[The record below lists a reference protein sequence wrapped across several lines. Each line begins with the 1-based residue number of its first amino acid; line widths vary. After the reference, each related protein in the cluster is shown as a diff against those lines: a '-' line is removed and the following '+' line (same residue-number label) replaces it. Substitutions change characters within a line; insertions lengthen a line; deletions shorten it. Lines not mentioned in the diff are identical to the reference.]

1 MLAKH
6 YWTGLTTGLIL
17 VASTQISVAVD
28 ADSFAKAFSKSY
40 ASQGADITYS
50 GVESS
55 GDTVTLKSV
64 AVNIPGDTGAM
75 EFGDLV
81 FSGVSESGNGG
92 YTVESLSEDQFDFTA
107 EEMSVSV
114 RDIKIEN
121 LKIPGETT
129 GYSLDDILYYDAA
142 TTGPITLTFEGRDVL
157 KVAKT
162 DTRLARQSGDA
173 QVNMSSR
180 FDGLEIDLSD
190 VKDAKA
196 QQAINGMGYQYLSG
210 DLVIDGNWILENG
223 QINLSEYALTLND
236 VGRLDINLS
245 ISGYTLDFAQG
256 VQKLQTQMVGKES
269 DPKAQQAM
277 GLAML
282 GMMQQ
287 LTFNNL
293 SIRFDDASLTNKVL
307 EMVASQQGMTRD
319 QMVQGVKGMLPFALG
334 QLQNPAF
341 QKSVTE
347 AVGIYLDDPKSL
359 EIKAQPDAPVPFSS
373 VAGSAMSAPQS
384 LPDVL
389 NITVTANQ

>member
-1 MLAKH
+1 MPIRLP
-6 YWTGLTTGLIL
+6 
-17 VASTQISVAVD
+17 SVHQRLWGPRAE
-28 ADSFAKAFSKSY
+28 
-40 ASQGADITYS
+40 ITYS
-50 GVESS
+50 GVEAS

-64 AVNIPGDTGAM
+64 AAEIPGDTGTM

-81 FSGVSESGNGG
+81 FSGVSENSSGG
-92 YTVESLSEDQFDFTA
+92 YTIETLSEDRLDFTT
-107 EEMSVSV
+107 EEMSISI
-114 RDIKIEN
+114 RDIKVEN

-142 TTGPITLTFEGRDVL
+142 TTGPVTLTIEGRDLV
-157 KVAKT
+157 KVAKS
-162 DTRLARQSGDA
+162 DTRLARQSGDT
-173 QVNMSSR
+173 QVNMTSR

-196 QQAINGMGYQYLSG
+196 QQAINGMGYQYVSG
-210 DLVIDGNWILENG
+210 DLVVDGNWVLANG
-223 QINLSEYALTLND
+223 EINITEYALTLND
-236 VGRLDINLS
+236 VGRLGVNFS

-256 VQKLQTQMVGKES
+256 VQKLQKQMVGKES

-287 LTFNNL
+287 LTFNNM

-334 QLQNPAF
+334 QLQNPEF

-347 AVGIYLDDPKSL
+347 AVGIYLDNPKSF
-359 EIKAQPDAPVPFSS
+359 EIKAQPDTPLPFASI
-373 VAGSAMSAPQS
+373 AGSGMSAPQT